1 MFPYHFIGYWG
12 DEKKEFFTQRTRG
25 TKKEGKG
32 EKFVWDV
39 IYVGCESVPLL
50 SENTIAGISAAGVFD
65 NLDVWVRLESNRL
78 ILGREAFGRVSL
90 FWTQQKGVIWFASQL
105 QLLLEVIEK
114 PEISISGLY
123 GYSCFSY
130 VPNPLTAVNEVF
142 SVPAGTEIIWKDVDN
157 PQVHSIYQWCES
169 KSQIQDENTA
179 VSQLQV
185 LLKNAI
191 QTQIADLKDE
201 PVGVFLSGGLDSS
214 IVAALLVEA
223 GVKVRAY
230 TLDFGNVGIPEYPYA
245 EQVAQFLNIPLVKVD
260 ASPGKIKK
268 ALVPTVKALDLPFG
282 DGVTVPLYLLNQVA
296 SGETQVIFNGEGG
309 DQLFA
314 GWTNKPLIAAGI
326 YQSEHPNQE
335 ESFIQQYLRTFHRLW
350 GYESRVYQPKIY
362 AHIQSLNAQ
371 DWLLNA
377 LDSSFCPSLLHRLRR
392 ASLMLKGA
400 QNIHPRATAL
410 GFAHGLSVRSPFC
423 DLLLAEW
430 TFQLSGELCLHGA
443 CEKYILKR
451 AVENL
456 LPSEI
461 VWRQKRGMGV
471 PLTSWCLNDYWHDI
485 GNWLNPG
492 ILNADN
498 CFIPDLAAQIV
509 TGELG
514 GAIQGRRIGESLWLL
529 IMWQLW
535 RYHIFGSQLGKKS
548 LYHPFILPPWLWKKY
563 QQFPS

>member
-12 DEKKEFFTQRTRG
+12 DEKKEFFAQRTRG

-39 IYVGCESVPLL
+39 VYIGCESVPSLP
-50 SENTIAGISAAGVFD
+50 ENTIAGISAAGVFD
-65 NLDVWVRLESNRL
+65 NLDVWVKLESNRL

-142 SVPAGTEIIWKDVDN
+142 SVPAGTEIIWEDIDN
-157 PQVHSIYQWCES
+157 PQFRSIYQWCES

-179 VSQLQV
+179 VSQLQI

-350 GYESRVYQPKIY
+350 GYESRIYQPEIY
-362 AHIQSLNAQ
+362 AHIQGLNAQ
-371 DWLLNA
+371 DWLLDA

-410 GFAHGLSVRSPFC
+410 SFAHGLVVRSPFC